1 LCSAKIATAEKGALL
16 FDEYV
21 DGVAR
26 ALAAEF
32 GVTEVSGKRRGKAA
46 E

>member
-1 LCSAKIATAEKGALL
+1 VT
-16 FDEYV
+16 
-21 DGVAR
+21 R

-32 GVTEVSGKRRGKAA
+32 GITEVSGKRRGKAA